1 MEADSRLEHF
11 PEADE
16 SVSELFS
23 ELSRESLFTEPLGED
38 SLFLVPSESY
48 PLSSD
53 LVFENFRLVFMLL
66 LVGATE
72 NKNNCQHELLFI
84 NMNYFKVRN
93 FGCAVCMLHKY
104 F

>member
-1 MEADSRLEHF
+1 MEADSRLEQF

-38 SLFLVPSESY
+38 PLFLVPSESY

-53 LVFENFRLVFMLL
+53 FVFENFRLLFMML

-72 NKNNCQHELLFI
+72 NKKDNCQ
-84 NMNYFKVRN
+84 
-93 FGCAVCMLHKY
+93 
-104 F
+104 

>member
-38 SLFLVPSESY
+38 PLFLVPSESY

-53 LVFENFRLVFMLL
+53 FVFENFRLLFMLL
-66 LVGATE
+66 LV
-72 NKNNCQHELLFI
+72 LFI
-84 NMNYFKVRN
+84 LTRATQGKTN
-93 FGCAVCMLHKY
+93 LHQAE
-104 F
+104 